1 MTVLD
6 YLKDKIVCPVCNEEI
21 SVDGLRIAEFPKLLD
36 CVEARSDLQIV
47 AAWLVLTGGPI
58 PGSVKPPMPMWRR
71 DVKADYIGPYY
82 SHTSWFEDETNL
94 YMLTA
99 DERTIEI
106 ITEWLQRPMGEGV

>member
-1 MTVLD
+1 MTILN
-6 YLKDKIVCPVCNEEI
+6 YLKDKLVCPVCGGKARFFGLPRSFGCCAELTYENE
-21 SVDGLRIAEFPKLLD
+21 
-36 CVEARSDLQIV
+36 SDLTYISE
-47 AAWLVLTGGPI
+47 WLVLTGGPI